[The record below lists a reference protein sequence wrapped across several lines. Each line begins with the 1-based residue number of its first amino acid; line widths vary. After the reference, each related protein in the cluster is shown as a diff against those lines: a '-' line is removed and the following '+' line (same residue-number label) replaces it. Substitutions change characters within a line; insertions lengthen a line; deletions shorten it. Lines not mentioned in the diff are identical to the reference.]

1 MGRVKISGHQK
12 VEFLSSNRFFMS
24 PSFVPILLEYFQL
37 SEKEAG
43 DAWSDL
49 GVQVTAPLKV
59 DDYQLFS
66 VEPIEARYIRITFIK
81 GHLREGKTDWNY
93 SEAGNVSVGD
103 LQVFIYNR

>member
-1 MGRVKISGHQK
+1 MQVVFASVGPKKVLTVSKVDDNGAVKQGK
-12 VEFLSSNRFFMS
+12 
-24 PSFVPILLEYFQL
+24 
-37 SEKEAG
+37 
-43 DAWSDL
+43 
-49 GVQVTAPLKV
+49 APLKV

-81 GHLREGKTDWNY
+81 GHLREGQTDWNY